1 MAGEKQRPSGSC
13 HDHFREAGSPG
24 RGDEKTR
31 RLAAAGKMVEGMADL
46 LALTSARH
54 QTTSADL
61 AGLELSVRTGMP
73 LEELVDQADRMVSE
87 RAAVFAEF
95 RKGHVYCYA
104 CQSSAC
110 EHSRPPVPDQVFAGY
125 EATGAALWVELYSLL
140 LNIGDPRTEMLFRPS
155 PRVVSRHI
163 RRRVL
168 MEEQLV
174 SFGKN
179 SLTYKIWGQVVA
191 GYILIEKT
199 RCALTAQVVE
209 TRDHRLRLQT
219 IAPEVLM
226 DSLTESVDG
235 GHSPL
240 RRLHEALSDAR
251 RRLESLEST
260 WRNARSREAKRRVRE
275 QADSLLR
282 RLSHSIERKGR
293 QKRRRTEHAELRGT
307 QQRPVHKGGEDL
319 ADAHTKDFFKDV
331 VKNAYVV
338 LGKGGRAHVFSQ
350 DGRQVTS
357 FILTGDELNN
367 RLRRRRYQ
375 PMDKDEVQTLREAV
389 NRL

>member
-1 MAGEKQRPSGSC
+1 MATESDGAREKAP
-13 HDHFREAGSPG
+13 
-24 RGDEKTR
+24 DEKSR
-31 RLAAAGKMVEGMADL
+31 RFTAAEKVMEGMADL

-54 QTTSADL
+54 HINPADL
-61 AGLELSVRTGMP
+61 TGIELAVKSDS
-73 LEELVDQADRMVSE
+73 LAEELVDQVDRLVGE
-87 RAAVFAEF
+87 QAAVSAEF
-95 RKGHVYCYA
+95 RNGHVYCYA

-110 EHSRPPVPDQVFAGY
+110 EHSRPPAPDHVFAGY
-125 EATGAALWVELYSLL
+125 EATGTALWVELYSLL

-168 MEEQLV
+168 IEEQLV

-179 SLTYKIWGQVVA
+179 SLTYKVWGQVVA
-191 GYILIEKT
+191 GYMLTGKT
-199 RCALTAQVVE
+199 RCALTAQLVE
-209 TRDHRLRLQT
+209 TRDHRLRLQV
-219 IAPEVLM
+219 IAPELLLN
-226 DSLTESVDG
+226 SLTESVENG
-235 GHSPL
+235 YSPL
-240 RRLHEALSDAR
+240 RRIHDALTEAR

-260 WRNARSREAKRRVRE
+260 WRNTRSRQTRRRVRE

-307 QQRPVHKGGEDL
+307 QQRPVHKGSEDL
-319 ADAHTKDFFKDV
+319 AAASPNNFFKDV
-331 VKNAYVV
+331 VKNACVV
-338 LGKGGRAHVFSQ
+338 LGKGGRVHVFSQ

-357 FILTGDELNN
+357 FILTGDELEN

-375 PMDKDEVQTLREAV
+375 PMDPDEVKALKDAV
-389 NRL
+389 KRL